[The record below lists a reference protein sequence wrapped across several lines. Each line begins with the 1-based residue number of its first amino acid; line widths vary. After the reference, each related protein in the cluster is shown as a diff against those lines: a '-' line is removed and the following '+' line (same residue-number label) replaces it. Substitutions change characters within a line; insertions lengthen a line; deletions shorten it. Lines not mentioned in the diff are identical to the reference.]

1 MKGGVENHVNMIDK
15 IITLENEK
23 SYVILDEALLEDKK
37 YYFGLRLDDNEEPTN
52 NYLFF
57 EEYKDNDDTFL
68 IPIDKKNMKGLLLTV
83 FTVNFLDK
91 VYDEV

>member
-1 MKGGVENHVNMIDK
+1 MLDK
-15 IITLENEK
+15 IVELENNK
-23 SYVILDEALLEDKK
+23 SYVMLDETVLNNIK
-37 YYFGLRLDDNEEPTN
+37 YYLGLRLDQNEEPTN

-57 EEYKDNDDTFL
+57 EETLEGDNTFL
-68 IPIDKKNMKGLLLTV
+68 TPIENEDMKGLLLTA

>member
-1 MKGGVENHVNMIDK
+1 MVDK
-15 IITLENEK
+15 IVELENNN
-23 SYVILDEALLEDKK
+23 SYVLLDETVLNDIK
-37 YYFGLRLDDNEEPTN
+37 YYFGLRLDKNEEPTN

-57 EEYKDNDDTFL
+57 EETKEGNDTFL
-68 IPIDKKNMKGLLLTV
+68 APVEDENEKKLLVTA

>member
-1 MKGGVENHVNMIDK
+1 MVDK
-15 IITLENEK
+15 IVELENNK
-23 SYVILDEALLEDKK
+23 SYAIIDETIIDNNK
-37 YYFGLRLDDNEEPTN
+37 YYFGLRLNDKDEPTN

-57 EEYKDNDDTFL
+57 TEDKDNNDVYLTPVNDEN
-68 IPIDKKNMKGLLLTV
+68 IKKMLLTA

>member
-1 MKGGVENHVNMIDK
+1 MVDK
-15 IITLENEK
+15 IVELENDK
-23 SYVILDEALLEDKK
+23 NYAILDETIIDNNK
-37 YYFGLRLDDNEEPTN
+37 YYFGLRLNDKDEPTN

-57 EEYKDNDDTFL
+57 SEDKVNKDIYLTPINDEN
-68 IPIDKKNMKGLLLTV
+68 IKNMLLTA

>member
-1 MKGGVENHVNMIDK
+1 MVDK
-15 IITLENEK
+15 IVELENDN
-23 SYVILDEALLEDKK
+23 SYVILEETLLNNIK
-37 YYFGLRLDDNEEPTN
+37 YYFGLRLDKNEEPTN

-57 EEYKDNDDTFL
+57 EESKEGNDTFL
-68 IPIDKKNMKGLLLTV
+68 TPIEDEDMKGLLLTA

>member
-1 MKGGVENHVNMIDK
+1 MVDK
-15 IITLENEK
+15 IVGLGNGK
-23 SYVILDEALLEDKK
+23 SYIILDETFLEGTK
-37 YYFGLRLDDNEEPTN
+37 YYFGLRLNESEEPMN

-57 EEYKDNDDTFL
+57 EETFGDEDIFLTPIND
-68 IPIDKKNMKGLLLTV
+68 KNMKGLLLTV

>member
-1 MKGGVENHVNMIDK
+1 MVDK
-15 IITLENEK
+15 IVELENNK
-23 SYVILDEALLEDKK
+23 SYVILDETLLSNVK
-37 YYFGLRLDDNEEPTN
+37 YYFGLRLNDNGEPTN

-57 EEYKDNDDTFL
+57 EEFKDGINTFL
-68 IPIDKKNMKGLLLTV
+68 TPIEDDNMKGLLLTA

>member
-1 MKGGVENHVNMIDK
+1 MVDMIVE
-15 IITLENEK
+15 LENNK
-23 SYVILDEALLEDKK
+23 NYLILDEVLLKNIK
-37 YYFGLRLDDNEEPTN
+37 YYFGVRLDQNDEPTN

-57 EEYKDNDDTFL
+57 EESKEGNNTFL
-68 IPIDKKNMKGLLLTV
+68 TPIEDNELKKVLLTS

>member
-1 MKGGVENHVNMIDK
+1 MVDK
-15 IITLENEK
+15 IVELENNK
-23 SYVILDEALLEDKK
+23 SYVILDETLLSDNK
-37 YYFGLRLDDNEEPTN
+37 YYFGLRLNENEEPTN

-57 EEYKDNDDTFL
+57 EEFKDGVNTFL
-68 IPIDKKNMKGLLLTV
+68 IPIEDENMKGLLLTT

>member
-1 MKGGVENHVNMIDK
+1 MTDK
-15 IITLENEK
+15 IVELENNK
-23 SYVILDEALLEDKK
+23 SYAIIDETIIDNNK
-37 YYFGLRLDDNEEPTN
+37 YYFGLRLNDKDEPTN

-57 EEYKDNDDTFL
+57 TEDKDNNDVYLTPVNDE
-68 IPIDKKNMKGLLLTV
+68 NMKKMLLTA

>member
-1 MKGGVENHVNMIDK
+1 LEVENYIDMVDK
-15 IITLENEK
+15 IVTLENEK
-23 SYVILDEALLEDKK
+23 SYVILDETFLEGTK
-37 YYFGLRLDDNEEPTN
+37 YYLGLRLDENEEPTN

-57 EEYKDNDDTFL
+57 EESIGDNDIFL
-68 IPIDKKNMKGLLLTV
+68 TPVNEKNMKGLLLTV

>member
-1 MKGGVENHVNMIDK
+1 MTDK
-15 IITLENEK
+15 IVELENNK
-23 SYVILDEALLEDKK
+23 SYAIIDETIIDNNK
-37 YYFGLRLDDNEEPTN
+37 YYFGLRLNDKDEPTN

-57 EEYKDNDDTFL
+57 TEDKDNNDVYLTPVNDEN
-68 IPIDKKNMKGLLLTV
+68 IKKMLLTA

>member
-1 MKGGVENHVNMIDK
+1 MVDK
-15 IITLENEK
+15 IVELENNK
-23 SYVILDEALLEDKK
+23 NYAIIDETIIDSNK
-37 YYFGLRLDDNEEPTN
+37 YYFALRLNDKDEPTN

-57 EEYKDNDDTFL
+57 EESIDNENTYL
-68 IPIDKKNMKGLLLTV
+68 LPIEDEDMKGLLLTS